1 MANVYP
7 SVYPPPNPPDDDAN
21 APPPPLKRA
30 MSYPKGATAYEEDGV
45 VLAGD
50 LSPEQ
55 VQACLA
61 AGVRSWLYVNAATH
75 ASCPREAVEAAS
87 VPFDVVPLL
96 TAAALADPATVDALL
111 AHVDAAPSP
120 LMIQCSTATR
130 AGLPYILHKALAQ
143 KLYSTP
149 NPKP

>member
-1 MANVYP
+1 
-7 SVYPPPNPPDDDAN
+7 
-21 APPPPLKRA
+21 